1 MLGIQV
7 DRELTDAMVEKAIV
21 ECADVLFAGD
31 TLRMRQSL
39 LQSHCDHCYCV
50 VKSLVHQLGEYLGQV
65 DQNVKAVIH
74 YEPAQSPEKGA
85 AEPHAGINLI
95 VWVDRK
101 SAALNA
107 IIEALETALQQ
118 SQQQI
123 GCAAASPKC
132 FALDVRLV
140 SDQEVQA
147 ERGLGLL
154 VLNSSVRSTPVWER
168 ADHRQLSRVETGT
181 KPPPVVLPETF
192 DPELI
197 PESRLLEHAL
207 SIENIPEQERGVLE
221 HHLTELKVI
230 LIRRIISDQ
239 LAYINVA
246 KKWFKVRDLAEIH
259 RRKIG
264 LGRIGGK
271 AAGMLLAA
279 NILKEMGDEA
289 LRASFCVPE
298 SYFIGSDVPYIF
310 MAMNGLMYWND
321 QKYKPESQIWE
332 EYPQIK
338 KDFEAGKFPPE
349 IIAELMGLLEQVGNK
364 PLIVRSSS
372 LLEDNFGTAF
382 AGKYDS
388 HFCPNQGTPDE
399 NLQALT
405 LAIARTFAST
415 LKPEALLY
423 RRSKGLQDY
432 DERMAIL
439 IQVVQ
444 GEPYGRY
451 YLPHGAGVAFSRNL
465 YRWDAQIR
473 REDGFARLV
482 WGLGTRAVERVG
494 NDYPRPVAL
503 SHPTLLPDDTPEAV
517 RYYSQQY
524 VDLIDLAENTV
535 KTLPVHEVLRPN
547 YPVLRFIAQLERDG
561 YITTPR
567 SRVMEEEIK
576 GLVITFDELLR
587 RTPFAATLS
596 KMLRLLEAHYHSA
609 VDMEFTVR
617 IPDPYALP
625 PQMQISLLQCRPQ
638 SMLKQTTAGKI
649 PERLGREDMLF
660 STRFMVPN
668 GMVEN
673 IRHVLFVTPEA
684 YFALETDRERKDLG
698 GVISQVNA
706 ILPEKSFIC
715 VGPGRWG
722 SLNTDLGVYVCYSDI
737 CNTGAL
743 VELSGQGVGT
753 APEPSLGTH
762 FFQDLMEAQ
771 IFPLAVNLDEPE
783 SSFCREFFYDT
794 PNCLMQWVKC
804 PQAAGKAI
812 RLIAVA
818 DYRPGFH
825 LDLAM
830 DDEAGLAVA
839 YLAADS
845 PDRSDGNQV
854 KAGAQGQPYIPGHG

>member
-7 DRELTDAMVEKAIV
+7 DQKLTDTMIEKAII
-21 ECADVLFAGD
+21 ECADSIFAGD

-39 LQSHCDHCYCV
+39 LQSHCEHCRCV
-50 VKSLVHQLGEYLGQV
+50 AQSLVRQLGEYLGQV
-65 DQNVKAVIH
+65 DQTVKAVFH
-74 YEPAQSPEKGA
+74 YEPIEGSGKEPPGIS
-85 AEPHAGINLI
+85 EPHVGINLV
-95 VWVDRK
+95 VWVERK
-101 SAALNA
+101 SAALSA
-107 IIEALETALQQ
+107 LIEALETVLQN
-118 SQQQI
+118 SQRQI
-123 GCAAASPKC
+123 GCAAANPKC
-132 FALDVRLV
+132 FALDVKLV
-140 SDQEVQA
+140 SDHEVQD
-147 ERGLGLL
+147 ECGLGLL
-154 VLNSSVRSTPVWER
+154 VRNTSIRSMPVWER
-168 ADHRQLSRVETGT
+168 VALPEPIPHAIKTEQ
-181 KPPPVVLPETF
+181 PPVILPETF

-207 SIENIPEQERGVLE
+207 SIENIPPQDRGTLE

-239 LAYINVA
+239 LAYINIA
-246 KKWFKVRDLAEIH
+246 KKWFSVRDLAEIH

-279 NILKEMGDEA
+279 NILNEMGDDL
-289 LRASFCVPE
+289 LRASYCVPE
-298 SYFIGSDVPYIF
+298 SFFLGSDVTYIF

-321 QKYKPESQIWE
+321 QKYKPENQIWD

-338 KDFEAGKFPPE
+338 QDFETGKFPPE
-349 IIAELMGLLEQVGNK
+349 ILVELKDLLERVGNK

-388 HFCPNQGTPDE
+388 HFCPNQGTPSE
-399 NLQALT
+399 NLNALT

-444 GEPYGRY
+444 GEAYGRY

-465 YRWDAQIR
+465 YRWNPQIR

-503 SHPTLLPDDTPEAV
+503 SHPTLLPDDDPEAI

-524 VDLIDLAENTV
+524 VDLIDLEENTF
-535 KTLPVHEVLRPN
+535 KSLPVHAVLRPD
-547 YPVLRFIAQLERDG
+547 YPVLRFVAQLDRDG
-561 YITTPR
+561 YIVTPR
-567 SRVMEEEIK
+567 SRVMQDEIS

-596 KMLRLLEAHYHSA
+596 KMLRLLEEHYHSA

-638 SMLKQTTAGKI
+638 SLLKQTAAGKI
-649 PERLGREDMLF
+649 PELLENEDIVF

-668 GMVEN
+668 GLVAN
-673 IRHVLFVTPEA
+673 IRHVLFVVPEN
-684 YFALETDRERKDLG
+684 YYALETGQARKELG
-698 GVISQVNA
+698 GVISQLNA
-706 ILPEKSFIC
+706 ALPEKSFIC

-743 VELSGQGVGT
+743 VEVSGKGVGI

-771 IFPLAVNLDEPE
+771 IFPLAVNLDEPDV
-783 SSFCREFFYDT
+783 SFRRDFFYT
-794 PNCLMQWVKC
+794 SPNSITRWIKC
-804 PQAAGKAI
+804 TEGTCQAI
-812 RLIAVA
+812 RLIAVS
-818 DYRPGFH
+818 DFRPGHH

-839 YLAADS
+839 YLS
-845 PDRSDGNQV
+845 PDG
-854 KAGAQGQPYIPGHG
+854 

>member
-1 MLGIQV
+1 MPGIQV
-7 DRELTDAMVEKAIV
+7 DQALTDTMIEKAII
-21 ECADVLFAGD
+21 ECADTIFAGD

-39 LQSHCDHCYCV
+39 LQSHCEHCRCV
-50 VKSLVHQLGEYLGQV
+50 VQSLVRQLGDYLGQV
-65 DQNVKAVIH
+65 DRTVKAVYH
-74 YEPAQSPEKGA
+74 YEPVEESGKELPGTN
-85 AEPHAGINLI
+85 EPHVGINLV
-95 VWVDRK
+95 VWVERK
-101 SAALNA
+101 SAALSA
-107 IIEALETALQQ
+107 LIGALETVLKN
-118 SQQQI
+118 SQRQI
-123 GCAAASPKC
+123 GCAAASPRC
-132 FALDVRLV
+132 FALDVKLV
-140 SDQEVQA
+140 SDHEVQE

-154 VLNSSVRSTPVWER
+154 VRNASIRSMPVWER
-168 ADHRQLSRVETGT
+168 TAQPAPIAVGMETERLQ
-181 KPPPVVLPETF
+181 VILPEAF

-197 PESRLLEHAL
+197 PEGRLLEHAL
-207 SIENIPEQERGVLE
+207 SIENIPPQERGMLE

-239 LAYINVA
+239 LAYINIA
-246 KKWFKVRDLAEIH
+246 KKWFSVKDLAEIH

-271 AAGMLLAA
+271 AAGMMLAA
-279 NILKEMGDEA
+279 NILNEMGDDL

-298 SYFIGSDVPYIF
+298 SFFLGSDVVYIF

-321 QKYKPESQIWE
+321 QKYKPENQIWD
-332 EYPQIK
+332 EYAQIK
-338 KDFEAGKFPPE
+338 ADFEAGKFPPE
-349 IIAELMGLLEQVGNK
+349 ILVELKDLLENVGNK

-372 LLEDNFGTAF
+372 QLEDNFGTAF

-388 HFCPNQGTPDE
+388 HFCPNQGTPSE
-399 NLQALT
+399 NLNALT
-405 LAIARTFAST
+405 RAIARTFAST

-444 GEPYGRY
+444 GETYGRY

-465 YRWDAQIR
+465 YRWNPQIR

-503 SHPTLLPDDTPEAV
+503 SHPTLHPDDTPEAI

-524 VDLIDLAENTV
+524 VDLIDLEENIL

-547 YPVLRFIAQLERDG
+547 YPVLRFIAQLDRDG
-561 YITTPR
+561 YIVTPR
-567 SRVMEEEIK
+567 SRIMENEIS

-596 KMLRLLEAHYHSA
+596 KMLRLLEEHYHSA
-609 VDMEFTVR
+609 VDMEFTLR
-617 IPDPYALP
+617 IPDPFALP
-625 PQMQISLLQCRPQ
+625 PQVQITLLQCRPQ
-638 SMLKQTTAGKI
+638 SFLKETAAGKI
-649 PERLGREDMLF
+649 PEQLESENILF
-660 STRFMVPN
+660 STRFMVPK
-668 GMVEN
+668 GLVAN
-673 IRHVLFVTPEA
+673 IQHVLFVPPEA
-684 YFALETDRERKDLG
+684 YFALETAQARKDLG
-698 GVISQVNA
+698 GVISQLNA
-706 ILPEKSFIC
+706 ALPEKSFIC

-743 VELSGQGVGT
+743 VEISGKGVGP

-771 IFPLAVNLDEPE
+771 IFPLAVNLDEPDV
-783 SSFCREFFYDT
+783 SFRRDFFYDS
-794 PNCLMQWVKC
+794 PNRIARWIKC
-804 PQAAGKAI
+804 NEATCQVI
-812 RLIAVA
+812 RLITVS
-818 DYRPGFH
+818 DYRPGYH

-839 YLAADS
+839 YLS
-845 PDRSDGNQV
+845 PD
-854 KAGAQGQPYIPGHG
+854 